1 MSTTTEPIVTEQVA
15 AAAPSQVVE
24 APQVPVTETEQVAAN
39 KIEEPTATVADE
51 VAATEVAEATE
62 ATAPAPTTSKSNST
76 NRLSLF
82 LGKAKTFVDK
92 KVHEKKP
99 ALPKKDNTEE
109 VTAADATAEP
119 VVANAVVVEEPV
131 AVEEPVTRE
140 VETTK
145 VPKTEKRKSI
155 LAGIF
160 RSKVNLTQHFIFQ
173 IEIGLGG
180 ALLVFPKKMYHEL
193 V

>member
-99 ALPKKDNTEE
+99 AVPKKDTEE
-109 VTAADATAEP
+109 VTVADVAEP
-119 VVANAVVVEEPV
+119 IVASSPVVEEPV
-131 AVEEPVTRE
+131 AVEEHVARE
-140 VETTK
+140 VETAK